1 MKNIYLKVSV
11 LLLSFII
18 WSCQNEE
25 TVSDKGYL
33 RVNVDTF
40 VSVITQE
47 TRVAADYNPK
57 QIAVR
62 ILDSSN
68 KVVRSVTDWTELSGV
83 QLELEAGTY
92 TINASS
98 NGFDGSESGFDI
110 PYYAGSAQVTIPK
123 GKEVTANIICTL
135 ANVKVTVNFDAT
147 FVQAFQ
153 SAAAT
158 IASKVPGV
166 NSLNFV
172 MGTTGKSAYFPVGD
186 LTATIA
192 VTNKTGEKFS
202 QNNEIIN
209 VKARDHYI
217 LNYKVASSGNGGVDV
232 VVDGTEKTYTYT
244 FEVPTKSTTKL
255 QVKAANAWSNFA
267 YLEGEIVSSAS
278 TLDDTGMTFEYQTS
292 GASSWTTMSPVK
304 EGDLFKATLKG
315 LTPNTTYSYRLKY
328 SDGTEEYISDAVSFT
343 TEVATALVNGNMDDW
358 YQSGKTWYA
367 ASEGYFTENGGSFW
381 DSSNPGTTTGAGALV
396 NVNPTQGNSVT
407 VHTAGGKS
415 AELKSQY
422 ASAFGIG
429 KFAAASLY
437 AGSFNSLVG
446 TNGAKIDFGQPFT
459 SRPTRLHGFFRY
471 TAGTIDYVGSNTPSN
486 LGIISGS
493 TPDVCSIYI
502 ALTTRTYQVDN
513 TDTSTFIDY
522 ENDSGI
528 VAYGELP
535 VSECVSTDGLWKEFN
550 IDLKYR
556 TLTTKPTHIIIVCSS
571 SKYGDYFTGSTG
583 SLMYLDDLELVYGDT
598 PTLK

>member
-1 MKNIYLKVSV
+1 MNSR
-11 LLLSFII
+11 S
-18 WSCQNEE
+18 
-25 TVSDKGYL
+25 L
-33 RVNVDTF
+33 RR
-40 VSVITQE
+40 
-47 TRVAADYNPK
+47 TRWEAIAQLCTPSYWLVRGRAAH
-57 QIAVR
+57 
-62 ILDSSN
+62 
-68 KVVRSVTDWTELSGV
+68 
-83 QLELEAGTY
+83 
-92 TINASS
+92 
-98 NGFDGSESGFDI
+98 
-110 PYYAGSAQVTIPK
+110 
-123 GKEVTANIICTL
+123 
-135 ANVKVTVNFDAT
+135 
-147 FVQAFQ
+147 
-153 SAAAT
+153 
-158 IASKVPGV
+158 VP
-166 NSLNFV
+166 LQR
-172 MGTTGKSAYFPVGD
+172 T
-186 LTATIA
+186 TATIGSALAASFPRMVATLPITGAPPTGHNRPSNVSAFTQA
-192 VTNKTGEKFS
+192 VAKPPHPGYP
-202 QNNEIIN
+202 QPPQL
-209 VKARDHYI
+209 AP
-217 LNYKVASSGNGGVDV
+217 GNTSWTLDV

-292 GASSWTTMSPVK
+292 GASSWTTLSPVK

-556 TLTTKPTHIIIVCSS
+556 TAIRN
-571 SKYGDYFTGSTG
+571 
-583 SLMYLDDLELVYGDT
+583 
-598 PTLK
+598 